1 MHKPLLSFG
10 CLGSLLTFGG
20 LFPSCLAADT
30 VLNIP
35 GYRMQWHDEFAG
47 SAVDAEKW
55 EVNDGVNAVYRRESD
70 GSWIEPAWFGEPFE
84 PWTEVNGINDER
96 QYYSPD
102 NVTVENGLLRIR
114 ADEEPASDPVG
125 WYDGSYHRYT
135 SGKLNTADEFQFQHG
150 IVRIRAK
157 QPAGKGLWP
166 ALWMLNDPGR
176 PWYWD
181 DEIDIME
188 GRGSQPNVTT
198 SAHHFKVNG
207 NNQYNSGSLNTG
219 VNVQTTFNEY
229 SLEWQPSFLRT
240 GFNGQ
245 EVFYD
250 TEAIPQG
257 PMFLI
262 MNAAVG
268 GHFDGLPD
276 ASTSFP
282 TFFEIDWVRVWQE
295 ASTPTDLAGGGFE
308 DPQGTHWANWNT
320 LDDGNLSLVSV
331 GAFHGE
337 HAVRIDRRN
346 DPATEQRGPDL
357 MTDGTG
363 GPWSGWLNEF
373 DAGGEFL
380 TGNPIDPAS
389 IPATAEDESLTL
401 PIHQSAP
408 SATANAVVFRQ
419 FDGAEVQGK
428 DLTFT
433 GSVAIEEAFPA
444 GTSAIAFIRIFDAG
458 FNTTDIATS
467 VTSGGDFTLQA
478 SIPASGVPI
487 VQVGLETTGPTGS
500 GGRLAASGL
509 YLSDDAAGSLATDN
523 RTGFRQ
529 TVRATPGETIRYGV
543 LTANH
548 PADGLGNGAE
558 AEMRIQFFDTNRV
571 FLSGGFTVVAD
582 VSTPALPV
590 PHSLETVVPAGAAY
604 ARLAIERVTTDTE
617 TDLNGGFLA
626 DAAFLQSTA
635 STEMP
640 LFTAEPAAS
649 LTVTAGDAVELPVSV
664 ASPDPAAFQWY
675 HNGQKVDTSEDLS
688 FTAAPGSGGTWFC
701 VAENKAGPVIG
712 AITELTVFT
721 PDSDGDG
728 VIDYDESFLHG
739 TDPGKTDTDGDGMD
753 DHAEIVE
760 FLTDPLDPQS
770 LLRITGYAA
779 AGGEHELTFSS
790 VAGIHYALEG
800 SADLVDWQVIG
811 SPHTASGAASTLSFT
826 APVTDPPLRFFRIGK
841 AD

>member
-10 CLGSLLTFGG
+10 CLGGLLTFGG
-20 LFPSCLAADT
+20 LFPSCANADT

-35 GYRMQWHDEFAG
+35 GYRMHWHDEFVG
-47 SAVDAEKW
+47 SAVDAGKW
-55 EVNDGVNAVYRRESD
+55 EVNDGVNAVYERQSD

-114 ADEEPASDPVG
+114 ADEEPANDPVG
-125 WYDGSYHRYT
+125 WYDPSYHAYT

-245 EVFYD
+245 EVFHD

-276 ASTSFP
+276 GSTSFP
-282 TFFEIDWVRVWQE
+282 TYFEIDWVRVWRE
-295 ASTPTDLAGGGFE
+295 APTPTDLAGGGFE

-320 LDDGNLSLVSV
+320 LDDGNLSVVSA

-346 DPATEQRGPDL
+346 DPVTEQRGPDL

-380 TGNPIDPAS
+380 TGNPIDPSS
-389 IPATAEDESLTL
+389 IPATAEGDALTL

-419 FDGAEVQGK
+419 FDGSAVRGK

-444 GTSAIAFIRIFDAG
+444 GTSATAFIRIFDGG
-458 FNTTDIATS
+458 FNTTDIATP

-500 GGRLAASGL
+500 GGRLVASGL
-509 YLSDDAAGSLATDN
+509 YLSDDAAGSAATDN

-529 TVRATPGETIRYGV
+529 TVRAHPGETIRYGV

-548 PADGLGNGAE
+548 PSDALGYGAE
-558 AEMRIQFFDTNRV
+558 AKMRIQFFDTDGDL
-571 FLSGGFTVVAD
+571 LSGGFTVIAD
-582 VSTPALPV
+582 ASTPALPV
-590 PHSLETVVPAGAAY
+590 PYSLEAVVPAGAAY
-604 ARLAIERVTTDTE
+604 ARLVIERVTTDTE
-617 TDLNGGFLA
+617 TDLGGGFLA

-635 STEMP
+635 STELP

-649 LTVTAGDAVELPVSV
+649 LTVTAGDTVELPVSV
-664 ASPDPAAFQWY
+664 ASPDPLAFQWY
-675 HNGQKVDTSEDLS
+675 HNGEKVDTSEDLS

-701 VAENKAGPVIG
+701 VAENEAGPVIG
-712 AITELTVFT
+712 AITELTVLT

-811 SPHTASGAASTLSFT
+811 SPHTANGPASTLSFT